1 METHVRS
8 ITKSLTWR
16 IFGLVFTFMIG
27 WLVTGSMKLGLT
39 LGLLDFFSKLGTFYL
54 HERLW
59 MKIRWGR
66 LDGATVTDPG
76 AGI

>member
-1 METHVRS
+1 METHARS

-16 IFGLVFTFMIG
+16 LFGLLFTFILG

-39 LGLLDFFSKLGTFYL
+39 LGLLDFFSKLGTFYI

-59 MKIRWGR
+59 MKVRWGR
-66 LDGATVTDPG
+66 LDSTPVPDPG